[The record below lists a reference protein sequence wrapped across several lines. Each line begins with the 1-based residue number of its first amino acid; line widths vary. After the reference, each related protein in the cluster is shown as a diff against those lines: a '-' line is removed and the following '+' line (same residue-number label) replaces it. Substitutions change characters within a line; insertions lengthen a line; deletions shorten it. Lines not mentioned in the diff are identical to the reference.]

1 MSTKNEIFIVLIFN
15 NRKVEWHI
23 VDSSYTIAHI
33 YKDLERLFNIKKCM
47 LDIEKHNFIKPSKIL
62 LQPLIRNPVGCD
74 IHITIEDELVNHCVQ
89 NNRNRFRSK
98 LPVWS

>member
-1 MSTKNEIFIVLIFN
+1 MSTGNEVFIVLIFN
-15 NRKVEWHI
+15 KRNVDWHI

-33 YKDLERLFNIKKCM
+33 YKDLETLFNIKKCM

-74 IHITIEDELVNHCVQ
+74 IHITIKDESVDRCVQ
-89 NNRNRFRSK
+89 NNRNRFRSN
-98 LPVWS
+98 LPV